1 MTTHAS
7 SLMTGAPLS
16 LNTALLRNSST
27 VVLKGVIGIASGLS
41 LHLSKGVTLSHSACI
56 THRVL
61 SLTLISRKESLEWPS
76 MIFNF
81 EQELSNGC

>member
-16 LNTALLRNSST
+16 LSTALLRNSST

-56 THRVL
+56 THRV
-61 SLTLISRKESLEWPS
+61 ST
-76 MIFNF
+76 IFNIDF
-81 EQELSNGC
+81 LKRFFRMAIDDFQF